1 MPGMRWFLTVSMHPA
16 RSLDICVFGRL
27 LADLCPPTTAL
38 LDHHKSS
45 AQPSLIEEC
54 LMRAGVTTH
63 EKPAMGSALA
73 TAKLKE
79 ALAAAWHWAA
89 GGLREV
95 GAHEGEGQPTR
106 AGTKHV

>member
-1 MPGMRWFLTVSMHPA
+1 M
-16 RSLDICVFGRL
+16 CY
-27 LADLCPPTTAL
+27 
-38 LDHHKSS
+38 
-45 AQPSLIEEC
+45 
-54 LMRAGVTTH
+54 GVPTH

-89 GGLREV
+89 GGLEEV